1 MQPTEPSRDA
11 GYETSDASARTLLAW
26 GAGLVAVLITAALTT
41 WMFFDALA
49 AHAKRTDPKVSPL
62 AATESSAPPEPR
74 LLTKEPEDLAA
85 VRKEED
91 QVLRTYDWLDR
102 ERGVVRIP
110 IERALEL
117 VAKEGLPSRPG
128 SRKSP

>member
-1 MQPTEPSRDA
+1 MPHTEPSRNA

-26 GAGLVAVLITAALTT
+26 GGGLVAVVIAAAITT
-41 WMFFDALA
+41 WLLFDALA

-62 AATESSAPPEPR
+62 AATETSAPPEPR

-91 QVLRTYDWLDR
+91 RVLRSYDWVDR
-102 ERGVVRIP
+102 ERGVVRMP

-117 VAKEGLPSRPG
+117 VAKEGLPSRPA
-128 SRKSP
+128 SRKAP

>member
-1 MQPTEPSRDA
+1 MQHTDPSTDA

-26 GAGLVAVLITAALTT
+26 AAGLVAVLITAALTT
-41 WMFFDALA
+41 WVFFDALA
-49 AHAKRTDPKVSPL
+49 AYAKRTDPKVSPL

-85 VRKEED
+85 VRKGED
-91 QVLRTYDWLDR
+91 QVLRTYDWVDR
-102 ERGVVRIP
+102 ERGVVRMP

-117 VAKEGLPSRPG
+117 VAKEGLPSRSA
-128 SRKSP
+128 SRKAP

>member
-1 MQPTEPSRDA
+1 MQPTEPSEDA

-26 GAGLVAVLITAALTT
+26 GVGLVLVLITAAVTT
-41 WMFFDALA
+41 GLFFNALA
-49 AHAKRTDPKVSPL
+49 AYAKRTDPKVSPL
-62 AATESSAPPEPR
+62 AATESSARPEPR
-74 LLTKEPEDLAA
+74 LLEKEPEDLAA
-85 VRKEED
+85 VRKDED
-91 QVLRTYDWLDR
+91 QVLRTYEWIDR

-117 VAKEGLPSRPG
+117 VAKEGLPSRPA

>member
-26 GAGLVAVLITAALTT
+26 GAGLVLVLITAAVTT
-41 WMFFDALA
+41 GLFFNALA
-49 AHAKRTDPKVSPL
+49 AYAKRTDPKVSPL
-62 AATESSAPPEPR
+62 AATESSARPEPR
-74 LLTKEPEDLAA
+74 LLEKEPEDLAA
-85 VRKEED
+85 VRKDED
-91 QVLRTYDWLDR
+91 QVLRTYEWIDR

-117 VAKEGLPSRPG
+117 VAKEGLPSRPA

>member
-26 GAGLVAVLITAALTT
+26 GAGLVAVLITAAVTT
-41 WMFFDALA
+41 GLFFNALA
-49 AHAKRTDPKVSPL
+49 AYAKRTDPKVSPL
-62 AATESSAPPEPR
+62 AATESSARPEPR
-74 LLTKEPEDLAA
+74 LLEKEAEDLAA
-85 VRKEED
+85 VRKEEN
-91 QVLRTYDWLDR
+91 QVLQTYDWVDR